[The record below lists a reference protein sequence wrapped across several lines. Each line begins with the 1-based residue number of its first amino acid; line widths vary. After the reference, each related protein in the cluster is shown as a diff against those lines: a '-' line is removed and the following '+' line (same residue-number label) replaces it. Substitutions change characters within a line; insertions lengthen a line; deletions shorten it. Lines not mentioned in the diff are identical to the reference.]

1 MFNICKCNQFHF
13 LYANAVSLLLAKMT
27 RIPVNW
33 EAAFAT
39 AVNNP
44 DKFLYREQTHNI
56 NRRQIIGSFIR
67 SQCFL

>member
-33 EAAFAT
+33 EAALAT
-39 AVNNP
+39 ALNNNVITEEKKAVRIP
-44 DKFLYREQTHNI
+44 ISSYTSD
-56 NRRQIIGSFIR
+56 S
-67 SQCFL
+67 